1 MVHVFKVKWADF
13 WGRKSKSWGRRS
25 KTWCRGSK
33 VRGRGGNIR
42 GRGRNVMKIPSI
54 ILYKISLNF
63 AWKKVKWARNG
74 AGTLIPLLFLET
86 ARIYPQGCWHNQV
99 EGFSWNIPHMFLIN
113 KLWDPIHAL
122 AFQTCFPCPL
132 TFRACPLTFQ
142 TCFPR
147 LPWMLRYVCRS
158 GHGISQDLKID
169 LTTLLSDWST
179 SLAINKEWWE

>member
-1 MVHVFKVKWADF
+1 MSRFLGQEEQIMGQEEQNVVQGEQSA
-13 WGRKSKSWGRRS
+13 GQ
-25 KTWCRGSK
+25 RG
-33 VRGRGGNIR
+33 GGGGGNIR

-63 AWKKVKWARNG
+63 ALKKVKWARNG
-74 AGTLIPLLFLET
+74 AGTLIPLLFSET
-86 ARIYPQGCWHNQV
+86 ARIYPQGCWHYQV

-142 TCFPR
+142 TCFHE
-147 LPWMLRYVCRS
+147 C
-158 GHGISQDLKID
+158 
-169 LTTLLSDWST
+169 SDT
-179 SLAINKEWWE
+179 FVTVGMGFPKT